1 MNGSFQHDF
10 SIKPIF
16 NHIVN
21 NVCEYFQRFICLLK
35 YGSSFRFDKALLV
48 LSYSITIIQVIPRYS
63 ILGMYVIPYFFSCP
77 GAHFPMWRLEISSV
91 KTGSLFPE
99 FGQKDDD
106 DNNNNNDIKT
116 V

>member
-1 MNGSFQHDF
+1 MF
-10 SIKPIF
+10 
-16 NHIVN
+16 VN
-21 NVCEYFQRFICLLK
+21 MFKGLFVCSNMEVL
-35 YGSSFRFDKALLV
+35 SDFDKPLFV

-63 ILGMYVIPYFFSCP
+63 ILGMYVILYFFSCP
-77 GAHFPMWRLEISSV
+77 GAHFPIWRLEISSM

-106 DNNNNNDIKT
+106 DDNNNNNDIKT